1 MAASTRTVLLT
12 RTQKVLKKHYKAAS
26 PVADRSLLEHLL
38 FACCLEN
45 SDRDVA
51 EKVYALLNNH
61 FFDWNEVRV
70 STVRELSEVM
80 TLLEDPDE
88 AAYRLKN
95 VLQSVFESV
104 YAFDLE
110 SLKKQNIGQAAKT
123 LESYA
128 GTTSFTVSYVVQ
140 AALGGHSIPINQGA
154 LQAFRVI
161 GAISEAE
168 AEQGKVPGLE
178 RAIPKAKGTE
188 TGSLLHQLGVEL
200 RRNPYG
206 PAIRKILLEIAPE
219 CKERLPKRP
228 VKKKAAPAKQ
238 AAAKR
243 TAKSKSKTKP
253 TATKKKTAK
262 GAKPKPKS
270 KGANLPKTV
279 AKTASKKK
287 TPPKKKAA
295 RTRPVTTA
303 KRTTPKKSSSKV
315 LSKRKPR

>member
-1 MAASTRTVLLT
+1 MAASTRTLLLT
-12 RTQKVLKKHYKAAS
+12 RTHKVLKKHYKVAS
-26 PVADRSLLEHLL
+26 PPADRSLIEHLL

-45 SDRDVA
+45 SDREVA
-51 EKVYALLNNH
+51 ENVYAILQDH

-95 VLQSVFESV
+95 ILQSVFESV

-110 SLKKQNIGQAAKT
+110 TLKKQNIGQAVT
-123 LESYA
+123 ILESYA
-128 GTTSFTVSYVVQ
+128 GTTSFSISYVVQ
-140 AALGGHSIPINQGA
+140 SSLGGHSIPVNQGA

-168 AEQGKVPGLE
+168 AAKEKIPGLE
-178 RAIPKAKGTE
+178 RAVPKSKGPE
-188 TGSLLHQLGVEL
+188 IGSLLHQLGVEL

-228 VKKKAAPAKQ
+228 VKKKAAPPKKAAVEGDAKG
-238 AAAKR
+238 
-243 TAKSKSKTKP
+243 TAKET
-253 TATKKKTAK
+253 TIKKKTAK
-262 GAKPKPKS
+262 LAKPS
-270 KGANLPKTV
+270 KGT
-279 AKTASKKK
+279 KTAKSTAKSTGKKK
-287 TPPKKKAA
+287 APPKKKTAKKPPA
-295 RTRPVTTA
+295 TTA
-303 KRTTPKKSSSKV
+303 KRTAQKKTSSKV